1 MKYLKLFENFT
12 KSDNFFDDPNYFGC
26 GCCKNCNGEVDCE
39 CCDNCGT
46 TIYDDNQND
55 EEWAGGTFKSDNDKY
70 KEYLR
75 DLESGRINSIDDIE
89 DEEEYD
95 PYSYEGCG
103 CCPVCTGEK
112 DCECGC
118 SNKVYH
124 K

>member
-1 MKYLKLFENFT
+1 MTSMMQILECKKIKIMKYLKLFENFT

-39 CCDNCGT
+39 CCDNCET
-46 TIYDDNQND
+46 TIYDDNHND

-89 DEEEYD
+89 D
-95 PYSYEGCG
+95 SRM
-103 CCPVCTGEK
+103 
-112 DCECGC
+112 
-118 SNKVYH
+118 
-124 K
+124 